1 MRDSLLQCYRTHG
14 YQAGP
19 DRHTQVTVPRQD
31 SELFSVCCPLL
42 AKPPA
47 HKCSWDNSDHVMHV
61 VRRLLAWRQFVG
73 RFLFK
78 IGIVAD
84 PVGRFRN
91 AEFGYALEGLWHFMD
106 VLLEGPAD
114 LCRDLEIQL
123 IAAFGCVLG
132 CYNDK
137 PGGEGVNP
145 TRKHV
150 CSVYVVMAN
159 ASSGVG
165 LRNAC
170 LKRRRLEVT
179 TTS

>member
-1 MRDSLLQCYRTHG
+1 
-14 YQAGP
+14 
-19 DRHTQVTVPRQD
+19 
-31 SELFSVCCPLL
+31 
-42 AKPPA
+42 
-47 HKCSWDNSDHVMHV
+47 MHV
-61 VRRLLAWRQFVG
+61 VRRLLAWRQLVG
-73 RFLFK
+73 PIAFK
-78 IGIVAD
+78 IGIAAD
-84 PVGRFRN
+84 PVDRFRN

-114 LCRDLEIQL
+114 LCRDLEIRL
-123 IAAFGCVLG
+123 IAAFGCVPG
-132 CYNDK
+132 CYIDK

-179 TTS
+179 ITS